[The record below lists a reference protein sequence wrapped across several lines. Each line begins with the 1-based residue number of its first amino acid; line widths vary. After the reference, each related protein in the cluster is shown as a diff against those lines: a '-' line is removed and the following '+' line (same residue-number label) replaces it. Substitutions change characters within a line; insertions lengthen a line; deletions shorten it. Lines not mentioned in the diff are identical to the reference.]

1 MPLRFLFDEHVNK
14 PACDALLTQGI
25 DVSHVLDVGLG
36 GASDADVFAR
46 AVLEGR
52 IIVTR
57 NYRDFA
63 MLVEAYRARG
73 TPCPGVLFLPV
84 SLSQADV
91 GAHVRMIAAWS
102 AAHAGADADRSP
114 VADNFAWLTVG

>member
-14 PACDALLTQGI
+14 PACDALRERGI
-25 DVSHVLDVGLG
+25 DVSHVLDIGLG
-36 GASDADVFAR
+36 GASDAEVFAR
-46 AVLEGR
+46 AVREGR
-52 IIVTR
+52 IVVTR

-91 GAHVRMIAAWS
+91 GAHVRMVAEWIAT
-102 AAHAGADADRSP
+102 HAGADVDHSP
-114 VADNFAWLTVG
+114 VADRFAWLTVG